1 MAAELPEAFEPEG
14 GYLCIVHHPSAVL
27 DPRAHCAGL
36 VVDEWNEV
44 IPGERET
51 TGIAVH
57 FDQPDSEPP
66 QVLLLAT
73 TPTVTGSWRWDDL
86 VGVVVDTLDRAR
98 LRAVE
103 PDQLGVT
110 AYGHLLPALLTSVST
125 FPFATIS
132 TALTHATELRFAVER
147 E

>member
-1 MAAELPEAFEPEG
+1 M
-14 GYLCIVHHPSAVL
+14 
-27 DPRAHCAGL
+27 
-36 VVDEWNEV
+36 VVDEWDEV
-44 IPGERET
+44 IPGTSET

-66 QVLLLAT
+66 QVLLLAVA
-73 TPTVTGSWRWDDL
+73 PVITGAWRWDDL
-86 VGVVVDTLDRAR
+86 VGVVNDTLDRAQ

-103 PDQLGVT
+103 PDQLGFT

-132 TALTHATELRFAVER
+132 TALTYATEVQFAVQGGSG
-147 E
+147 